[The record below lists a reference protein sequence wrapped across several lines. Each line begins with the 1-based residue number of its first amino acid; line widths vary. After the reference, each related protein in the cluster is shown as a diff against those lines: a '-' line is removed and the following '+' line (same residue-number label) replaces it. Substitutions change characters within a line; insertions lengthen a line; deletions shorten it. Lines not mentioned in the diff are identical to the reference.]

1 MASICET
8 TTTMPLNYL
17 ELTGV
22 APPIPFP
29 KIGNHTLSY
38 FPQRSR
44 WSHPSIHRA
53 QANGAMAS
61 TCKAAT
67 TTPSDCLE
75 LAGVAPLIS
84 CLKIG
89 DPALSYFPLRA
100 RHNHPAPASARRLLR

>member
-8 TTTMPLNYL
+8 TPLDCL
-17 ELTGV
+17 EVTGV

-29 KIGNHTLSY
+29 KIGNHALSY
-38 FPQRSR
+38 FPHRSR
-44 WSHPSIHRA
+44 RSHPSIPHA
-53 QANGAMAS
+53 QATGAMAS

-75 LAGVAPLIS
+75 LTSVAPLIP

-89 DPALSYFPLRA
+89 DPTRSYFPPRA
-100 RHNHPAPASARRLLR
+100 RRSHPAPASARRLLC